1 MKKKI
6 LQEVLFILK
15 KKSKSN
21 LAKFELIKQGRNS
34 KVYQLRIDKKTYVV
48 KIYVS
53 NQSQRLK
60 REINMYKF
68 LKYNKIKNTAE
79 LLGFNKT
86 HNFATYSLIKGKKV
100 NKISD
105 NNVVKAANFI
115 VKLNNKNLKSIPRYL
130 AIDGIRKL
138 NDHYDDSNKRIINFL
153 KIKPKS
159 KIEDQFLKFVK
170 NSLQSQ
176 YKKLLN
182 ELETE
187 HFLNLKKIKIYKK
200 NFILSPSDFGFH
212 NILQKNKILFF
223 FDFEYSGLDDPTKL
237 ICDFIS
243 QPDQLITKKQ
253 ENIFKSII
261 LKKIKNRKDIEYL
274 IKVFLPFYKLKWCC
288 IILNDFRPEK
298 KKIRLHASRL
308 DNQTLKSQLIKA
320 KRYYKKNFK
329 EK

>member
-1 MKKKI
+1 MENNIRKQISYIFKKKI
-6 LQEVLFILK
+6 GESFPLK
-15 KKSKSN
+15 I
-21 LAKFELIKQGRNS
+21 IKQGRNS
-34 KVYQLRIDKKTYVV
+34 KVYQIRIDKETYVA
-48 KIYVS
+48 KIYVP
-53 NQSQRLK
+53 NQSHRLK
-60 REINMYKF
+60 REVNIYKF
-68 LKYNKIKNTAE
+68 LKYNKIKNTSE

-86 HNFATYSLIKGKKV
+86 HNLAIYSFIKGKKV
-100 NKISD
+100 RKITD
-105 NNVVKAANFI
+105 NNVIKAANFI
-115 VKLNNKNLKSIPRYL
+115 VKLNYENLKSTPRYL

-138 NDHYDDSNKRIINFL
+138 SDHYKDSHKRIINFL
-153 KIKPKS
+153 KIKPES

-170 NSLQSQ
+170 NSLQIQ

-182 ELETE
+182 ELETD
-187 HFLNLKKIKIYKK
+187 HLLNLKKIKVYKK

-261 LKKIKNRKDIEYL
+261 LKKLNNPKEIEYL
-274 IKVFLPFYKLKWCC
+274 IRIFLPFYKLKWCC

-298 KKIRLHASRL
+298 KKIRLHANQL

-329 EK
+329 DK